1 MGWRFLM
8 LCATTVWLAIGP
20 AQAEDLHFL
29 TEDFRPYSYGE
40 DGRSAGPVPEIIR
53 AACTELGRS
62 CTIEQQPWRRV
73 LQAAQAGETSG
84 TFVAVLPER
93 QVDFRITTP
102 IVQSA
107 FVLFADETSPF
118 SYRQPSDLGDRR
130 IGVYGP
136 SGTSIVGQEVLA
148 EAHIDTPLV
157 LETAN
162 DVVLRM
168 LSLGRY
174 GPNGVGLVN
183 RDVGLEIIRSEQIP
197 GLKIVGAL
205 RPILYGIGLSRKSVD
220 ETEFARFNDA
230 LSRMK
235 QAGRVKAILTRYG
248 LEPAV

>member
-1 MGWRFLM
+1 MSWQFLM
-8 LCATTVWLAIGP
+8 LCAATAWLAILP
-20 AQAEDLHFL
+20 ARADDLHFL

-40 DGRSAGPVPEIIR
+40 DGKSAGPVPEIIR
-53 AACTELGRS
+53 AVCTELGQT

-73 LQAAQAGETSG
+73 LQAAKAGETSG
-84 TFVAVLPER
+84 TFVADLPER

-107 FVLFADETSPF
+107 VVLFAAEASPF
-118 SYRQPSDLGDRR
+118 SYRQPTDLGDRR

-136 SGTSIVGQEVLA
+136 SGTSIVGQEVLTQ
-148 EAHIDTPLV
+148 AHIDTPLV
-157 LETAN
+157 METAN

-183 RDVGLEIIRSEQIP
+183 RDVGLDIIKSEQIP
-197 GLKIVGAL
+197 GLKTVGAL

-220 ETEFARFNDA
+220 EAEFTRFNDA
-230 LSRMK
+230 LGRVR
-235 QAGRVKAILTRYG
+235 QAGTVKAILSRYG